1 MKVKVIFVF
10 ALIFMFAAMCLV
22 VALEV
27 KKSEIIIR
35 TKPYQNLTLK
45 FVDSIT
51 DDTLQTY
58 SNRSRKFG
66 ELRWAFYSV
75 VGEFKLFITDLDVE
89 DADSV
94 EYGPYQTGVL
104 VDVNFSGWSAESNP
118 SPPVAI
124 SNIVEELEDG
134 VVNGTN
140 NSTNSSAN
148 QNIGGSVLTGRV
160 IDSESISSGKYYFV
174 AIGAFALAIA
184 IFVVRRLLRN
194 KMTTNAPQNSLKVDK
209 IEKLRPLVDAKRV
222 RNSDVIAKQRTTDD
236 AEKEILDLQKQLN
249 ELKNEE
255 RVVELQRQVARE
267 KESLRKMRG

>member
-1 MKVKVIFVF
+1 MKFKSVFVF
-10 ALIFMFAAMCLV
+10 ALIFVFIVIGFV

-27 KKSEIIIR
+27 KKSEILIR

-45 FVDSIT
+45 FVDS
-51 DDTLQTY
+51 DTNDELQTY
-58 SNRSRKFG
+58 SNKSRKFG

-75 VGEFKLFITDLDVE
+75 VGEFKLFITDLDTE
-89 DADSV
+89 DADPI
-94 EYGPYQTGVL
+94 EYGSYQSGVP
-104 VDVNFSGWSAESNP
+104 VEVNFSGWSAENNP
-118 SPPVAI
+118 SPPAVVSDI
-124 SNIVEELEDG
+124 LGDLEDG

-140 NSTNSSAN
+140 NSTNSSTG
-148 QNIGGSVLTGRV
+148 QNLGGNPITGRV
-160 IDSESISSGKYYFV
+160 IDGESITSGKYYFI
-174 AIGAFALAIA
+174 AIGAFVLAIA